1 MMASEAFQEI
11 VKAIPELL
19 VKPAGLADD
28 ELDLNA
34 LRSFM
39 STSKFNVSDS
49 TEVIQVSAGGV
60 PAEWIIESGAKPEK
74 RMAFLHGG
82 GFVAGKLGSRRP
94 FASWISKATGCS
106 ILLADYRLAPEH
118 PFPAAVEDS
127 LSSYHWMCKN
137 GPDGEGQASK
147 TFIGGDSAGGC
158 LALSTLLGLKD
169 AYENLPNAVVT
180 LSAFLDMAITGKSIA
195 NHAGLDILFKPSHLT
210 KFAELYLANQDPL
223 EPSASP
229 LYGDL
234 SGLPPILMQV
244 GEAELLLDDSVRFAE
259 KAKKAGVK
267 VTIEV
272 WPEMFHNWQ
281 MFGPLFPE
289 AQQAID
295 QIGEFIRSF

>member
-1 MMASEAFQEI
+1 MTSEAFQEI

-19 VKPAGLADD
+19 KEAGLADD

-39 STSKFNVSDS
+39 STSRFDVSKS
-49 TEVIQVSAGGV
+49 TEVIKVSAGRV
-60 PAEWIIESGAKPEK
+60 PAEWIIETDAKPEK
-74 RMAFLHGG
+74 RMAFFHGG

-106 ILLADYRLAPEH
+106 ILLVDYRLAPEH
-118 PFPAAVEDS
+118 PFPAALEDS

-137 GPDGEGQASK
+137 GPDGEKPAKK
-147 TFIGGDSAGGC
+147 TFVGGDSAGGC
-158 LALSTLLGLKD
+158 LTLATILELKD
-169 AYENLPNAVVT
+169 ANENLPDAAFT
-180 LSAFLDMAITGKSIA
+180 LSAMLDLAFTGKSFVNRA
-195 NHAGLDILFKPSHLT
+195 EADILFKPSHLT

-244 GEAELLLDDSVRFAE
+244 GDTELLLDDSVRFAE
-259 KAKKAGVK
+259 KAEKSGVK
-267 VTIEV
+267 VTLEV